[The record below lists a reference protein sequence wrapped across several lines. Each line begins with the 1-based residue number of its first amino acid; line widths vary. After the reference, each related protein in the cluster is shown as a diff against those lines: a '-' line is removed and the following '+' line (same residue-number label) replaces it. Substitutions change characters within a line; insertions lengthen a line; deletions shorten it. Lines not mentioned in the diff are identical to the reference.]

1 MIYDIMSEA
10 RKAYE
15 RAQTLKI
22 VVTCLAVVLVVALFW
37 PL

>member
-10 RKAYE
+10 RRIYQ

-22 VVTCLAVVLVVALFW
+22 VGTCLAIVLAVALFW